1 MKTRFLEVAS
11 VFVFCV
17 AVLFSVALFGQTP
30 VTRGIVVT
38 AATQPA
44 QTLSVPITSDEATI
58 LETARTNAPY
68 LDPSGKPV
76 YATISDFVAAQPA
89 YKNMLRT
96 LANQYPTPALK
107 LQLDAARSAALKA
120 QTDAK
125 AAITAI
131 VP

>member
-1 MKTRFLEVAS
+1 
-11 VFVFCV
+11 
-17 AVLFSVALFGQTP
+17 
-30 VTRGIVVT
+30 
-38 AATQPA
+38 
-44 QTLSVPITSDEATI
+44 
-58 LETARTNAPY
+58 